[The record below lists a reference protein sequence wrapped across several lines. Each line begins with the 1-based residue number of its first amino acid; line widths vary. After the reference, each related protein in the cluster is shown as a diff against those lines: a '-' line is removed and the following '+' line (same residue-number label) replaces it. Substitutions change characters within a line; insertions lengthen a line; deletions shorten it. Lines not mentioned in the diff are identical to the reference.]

1 MARRDMPTYQPYSPD
16 QVELLP
22 AHVKDVLGADHLCF
36 LVHEVVE
43 ACDLSVFEKQEE
55 DAGGQRPYDPRMMLK
70 IWLYGFGVNVRTTR
84 KLEQRIR
91 EDLGFRYLAG
101 GATPDHKTLSEFH
114 RRHRVAIRSM
124 FTEVLLFLRRAGMAR
139 LGTVAID
146 STRVKGSASPDRLLR
161 REQIEREL
169 RKKVTRWQKELDDD
183 PDRDPGTRVGQE
195 PIAELRKQLKH
206 LRASGEDKL
215 SATDPDTRFL
225 RERGGFVL
233 GYTAEMAV
241 SEDHFIVA
249 QRVTQNKNDNRAL
262 VPMVEEVERQCG
274 ERPQRVLAD
283 CGFFSNQ
290 NLRELEQR
298 GIEGY
303 LPDPNLARE
312 LNTGKTA
319 PGVGRMTVS
328 DPHLL
333 RARKRLR
340 TVRGRA
346 WYKKRKGMVEPV
358 IGTLQEQRG
367 MRQFQ
372 RRGQPATAVEWA
384 LASIAYNLIH
394 YRNLCRKI

>member
-1 MARRDMPTYQPYSPD
+1 MPIYQPYSPD
-16 QVELLP
+16 QAELLP

-36 LVHEVVE
+36 VVHEVVE
-43 ACDLSVFEKQEE
+43 ACDLSAFEKQEE

-114 RRHRVAIRSM
+114 RRHREAITAM
-124 FTEVLLFLRRAGMAR
+124 FTEVLMFLRRAGMAR

-161 REQIEREL
+161 REQVEREL
-169 RKKVTRWQKELDDD
+169 RKKVKRWQQELDDD
-183 PDRDPGTRVGQE
+183 PDRDPGTRVGQKQ
-195 PIAELRKQLKH
+195 ITHLREQLKH
-206 LRASGEDKL
+206 LRQSDEEKL
-215 SATDPDTRFL
+215 STTDPDARFL
-225 RERGGFVL
+225 RERGRFVL
-233 GYTAEMAV
+233 GYTAEVAV

-249 QRVTQNKNDNRAL
+249 QRVTQNKNDNHAL
-262 VPMVEEVERQCG
+262 VPMVDEVERQCG

-290 NLRELEQR
+290 NLREMEGR
-298 GIEGY
+298 GIEAY
-303 LPDPNLARE
+303 VPDPNLARE
-312 LNTGKTA
+312 LNTGKIA
-319 PGVGRMTVS
+319 RGVGRMTVS

-333 RARKRLR
+333 RTRKRLR
-340 TVRGRA
+340 TASGRA

-358 IGTLQEQRG
+358 IGTLKEQRG

-372 RRGQPATAVEWA
+372 RRGRPATAVEWA
-384 LASIAYNLIH
+384 LASIAYNLTRYH
-394 YRNLCRKI
+394 KLRLKA

>member
-1 MARRDMPTYQPYSPD
+1 MPTYQRYSPD
-16 QVELLP
+16 QAELLP

-36 LVHEVVE
+36 VVHEVVE
-43 ACDLSVFEKQEE
+43 ACDLSAFENQEE
-55 DAGGQRPYDPRMMLK
+55 DVGGQRAYDPRMMLK

-114 RRHRVAIRSM
+114 RRHREAIAAM
-124 FTEVLLFLRRAGMAR
+124 FTEVLMFLRRAGMAR

-161 REQIEREL
+161 REQVEREL
-169 RKKVTRWQKELDDD
+169 RKKVKRWQQELDDD

-195 PIAELRKQLKH
+195 QITHLREQLKH
-206 LRASGEDKL
+206 LRESGEEKL
-215 SATDPDTRFL
+215 STTDPDARFL
-225 RERGGFVL
+225 RERGRFVL
-233 GYTAEMAV
+233 GYTAEVAV

-249 QRVTQNKNDNRAL
+249 QRVTQNKNDNHAL
-262 VPMVEEVERQCG
+262 VPMVDEVERQSG

-290 NLRELEQR
+290 NLREMENR
-298 GIEGY
+298 GIEAY
-303 LPDPNLARE
+303 VPDPNLARE
-312 LNTGKTA
+312 LNTGKIA
-319 PGVGRMTVS
+319 RGVGRMTVS

-333 RARKRLR
+333 RSRKSLR
-340 TVRGRA
+340 TARGRA

-358 IGTLQEQRG
+358 IGTLKEQRG

-372 RRGQPATAVEWA
+372 RRGQQATAVEWA
-384 LASIAYNLIH
+384 LAAIAYNLSRYH
-394 YRNLCRKI
+394 KLRRSA

>member
-1 MARRDMPTYQPYSPD
+1 MPNYQPYSPD
-16 QVELLP
+16 QAELLP

-36 LVHEVVE
+36 VVHEVVE

-114 RRHRVAIRSM
+114 RRHREAITAM
-124 FTEVLLFLRRAGMAR
+124 FTEVLMFLRRAGMAR

-161 REQIEREL
+161 RDQLEREL
-169 RKKVTRWQKELDDD
+169 RQKVQRWQQELDDD

-195 PIAELRKQLKH
+195 QITQLREQLKR
-206 LRASGEDKL
+206 LRESGEDKL

-225 RERGGFVL
+225 RERGRFVL
-233 GYTAEMAV
+233 GYTAEVAV

-249 QRVTQNKNDNRAL
+249 QRVTQNKNDNGAL
-262 VPMVEEVERQCG
+262 VPMVQEVERQCG

-290 NLRELEQR
+290 NLREMEIR
-298 GIEGY
+298 GMEAY
-303 LPDPNLARE
+303 VPDPNLARE
-312 LNTGKTA
+312 LNTGKIA
-319 PGVGRMTVS
+319 RGVGRMTVS
-328 DPHLL
+328 DAHL
-333 RARKRLR
+333 RRSRKRLR
-340 TVRGRA
+340 TARGRA
-346 WYKKRKGMVEPV
+346 WYKKRKGLVEPV
-358 IGTLQEQRG
+358 IGTLKEQRG

-372 RRGQPATAVEWA
+372 RRGRLATAVEWA
-384 LASIAYNLIH
+384 LASMAYNLTR
-394 YRNLCRKI
+394 YRSLRRKR